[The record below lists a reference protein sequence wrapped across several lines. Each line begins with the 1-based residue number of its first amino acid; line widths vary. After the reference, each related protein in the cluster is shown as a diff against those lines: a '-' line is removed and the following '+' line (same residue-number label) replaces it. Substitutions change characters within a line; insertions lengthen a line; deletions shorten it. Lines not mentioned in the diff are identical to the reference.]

1 FNIGDII
8 VISILIISYDCFQPG
23 RVATLLDDKEGVVW
37 GVAYEVEPA
46 EIENVLMYLDIRE
59 KDGYKS
65 TYTTLHTIDHSA
77 PTIKVMLYIATPS
90 NNFYLGPAPL
100 PDIAKQI
107 AYSEGPSGKNSEYL
121 LKLSAFMHEVRKQHE
136 DCKDEHLFEL
146 EVLVKNNLEGL
157 GNTNI

>member
-1 FNIGDII
+1 M
-8 VISILIISYDCFQPG
+8 Q
-23 RVATLLDDKEGVVW
+23 GVVW

-65 TYTTLHTIDHSA
+65 TYTTLHAIDHSM
-77 PTIKVMLYIATPS
+77 PTVQVMLYIATPS

-107 AYSEGPSGKNSEYL
+107 AHSEGPSGKNSEYL
-121 LKLSAFMHEVRKQHE
+121 LKLAAFMREIRKQHE
-136 DCKDEHLFEL
+136 NCKDDHLSEL
-146 EVLVKNNLEGL
+146 EVLVKDNLESL
-157 GNTNI
+157 ENVDI